1 MTADEQEHERRT
13 FVPPDAFDFE
23 DYLYVYGPRLTDD
36 RSDEEAALIWRLLSL
51 DVGHDVLDVACGTG
65 RIANR
70 LAQRGC
76 RVVGVDSS
84 TRFLDRAR
92 SDAERLGV
100 PVDYRVGDMRQL
112 GFSARFDRVISWFS
126 SFGYHDDPG
135 SLATLRG
142 MHRSLRPGGLLLVD
156 LLSRDAFVQRLPP
169 GDGGLVQLDDRDDG
183 LVVSRWRLDPGEG
196 RYVADRFC
204 VRDGET
210 RKVTFSIRLPTLT
223 EMRAWLT
230 EAGFASVT
238 AFDEL
243 GQSYSAQAQRLI
255 VVARR

>member
-112 GFSARFDRVISWFS
+112 GFSARARDAVDPRV
-126 SFGYHDDPG
+126 HA
-135 SLATLRG
+135 LC
-142 MHRSLRPGGLLLVD
+142 LRPGGLLLVD